1 MAQGYT
7 FSLEHLLCCSGNTTA
22 DLLYMEWFADEM
34 VKQALAARQQLAALG
49 NLVGWQSGDP
59 VARAQ
64 SARAYLVALHD
75 TADYLLEFYRNQSE
89 VVALFQP
96 AKDDI
101 AGHIDWVKFH
111 CNKVFEWIATPL

>member
-34 VKQALAARQQLAALG
+34 VKQALAARQQLASLG

-75 TADYLLEFYRNQSE
+75 TADYVLEFYRNQSE